1 MRAVIQRVK
10 QSRVLVNGEV
20 TGAIQQGFTVLL
32 GVCQE
37 DDVQDAQYL
46 ARKIANLR
54 VFEDLD
60 GKMNVSL
67 KEVEGK
73 VLAVSQFTLLG
84 DTRKGNRPSFVEAAH
99 PDKAKTLYDAFTS
112 YLAEEGIAVEEGI
125 FQAEMMV
132 EISNDG
138 PVTILMDSKKVF

>member
-1 MRAVIQRVK
+1 VK

-84 DTRKGNRPSFVEAAH
+84 DTRKGNRPSFVEAA
-99 PDKAKTLYDAFTS
+99 PPEKAKTLYDAFTS
-112 YLAEEGIAVEEGI
+112 FLVEEGITVEEGI

>member
-37 DDVQDAQYL
+37 DDIPDAQYL

>member
-37 DDVQDAQYL
+37 DDIPDAQYL

-125 FQAEMMV
+125 FQAVMMV

>member
-37 DDVQDAQYL
+37 DDIPDAQYL

-112 YLAEEGIAVEEGI
+112 YLAEEGI
-125 FQAEMMV
+125 FQAVMMV